1 MSIKEHLIRKQKAK
15 DLRIFYNTGSLIII
29 LIALGWGIIR
39 YFHLYDKEYT
49 NDAQVE
55 EYISPINTC
64 ISGYIKAINFEE
76 YQQVKQGDTLV
87 VIDDREYKIR
97 LEQALAQLK
106 EAQAGKEIVLSD
118 RKIAENSTDISV
130 ANINALKAQFD
141 NQETNL
147 QRYKNLLKN
156 DVIPQYQYDEEQ
168 AKYNELQAKYN
179 SLLHQQKATKLN
191 TQSVSVKLHSSE
203 ARILNAQAQ
212 VDMARL
218 NRSYCYITAPF
229 DGIVG
234 RRKITIGQ
242 LLQPGQAI
250 LSIVQ
255 ANSKWVTANYTESQ
269 IEHIHIGQL
278 MRMRVDA
285 IKGVSFEGKVVAISG
300 ATGSKYSIVPV
311 DNSTGN
317 FIKVQQRIP
326 VKIIFTANN
335 KQEYLDKIRAG
346 MNVQITKKK

>member
-1 MSIKEHLIRKQKAK
+1 MSMKEHLRQKQQAK
-15 DLRIFYNTGSLIII
+15 GLRIFYNTVSLVII
-29 LIALGWGIIR
+29 LIALGWGVTR

-55 EYISPINTC
+55 EYISPINTR

-76 YQQVKQGDTLV
+76 HQPVKKGDTLV

-97 LEQALAQLK
+97 LEQAQAQLEDAK
-106 EAQAGKEIVLSD
+106 AGKEIVLSD
-118 RKIAENSTDISV
+118 RKIAENSTDISE
-130 ANINALKAQFD
+130 ANMNALKAQLD
-141 NQETNL
+141 NQENNL

-168 AKYNELQAKYN
+168 TKYEELQAKYN
-179 SLLHQQKATKLN
+179 SLLHQQKATTLN
-191 TQSVSVKLHSSE
+191 TESVTVKLHSSE

-218 NRSYCYITAPF
+218 NLSYCYITAPF

-242 LLQPGQAI
+242 LLQPGQA
-250 LSIVQ
+250 LVSIVQ

-269 IEHIHIGQL
+269 IEHIYVGQL
-278 MRMRVDA
+278 MRISVDA
-285 IKGVSFEGKVVAISG
+285 FKDVTFEGKVVAISG

-326 VKIIFTANN
+326 VKIVFTDNN

-346 MNVQITKKK
+346 MNVQLTAQH